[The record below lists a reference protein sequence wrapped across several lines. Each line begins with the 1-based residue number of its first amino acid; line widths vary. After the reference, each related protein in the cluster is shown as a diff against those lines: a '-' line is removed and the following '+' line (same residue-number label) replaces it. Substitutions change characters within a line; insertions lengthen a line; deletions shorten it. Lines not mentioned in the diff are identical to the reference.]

1 MRQQRKV
8 FRIEAYQKGLSADEG
23 GKKPLE
29 SDDLAASRHAE
40 ILAAIAK
47 IGSGQPSGAN
57 RSKQSNEVTD
67 QILNDYKTQISESNK
82 LKSELQEIHSAI
94 SDTKKE
100 IATLHVTGFNG
111 DDMSRVADELDA
123 IVDGTESATEAIL
136 TAAENIDQLAATLMA
151 SVKAATNKG
160 LVDDIQQD
168 VIRVFEA
175 CNFQDLT
182 GQRISKVIKTMR
194 FIEDRIVKMIDIW
207 GGQDSFD
214 GIEAEVVEKATG
226 DAALLNGP
234 SLAKDQ
240 DTAEQDDID
249 AMFD

>member
-1 MRQQRKV
+1 MRPQRKV
-8 FRIEAYQKGLSADEG
+8 FRIESYQRGLTPNTETTP
-23 GKKPLE
+23 PLDG
-29 SDDLAASRHAE
+29 DDLASARHAE
-40 ILAAIAK
+40 IMEAIANMR
-47 IGSGQPSGAN
+47 SGEPVPTKKSE
-57 RSKQSNEVTD
+57 QSAEVTD
-67 QILNDYKTQISESNK
+67 QILNDYKSQITEANK
-82 LKSELQEIHSAI
+82 LKTELHEIYGAI
-94 SDTKKE
+94 ADTKKE

-123 IVDGTESATEAIL
+123 IVDGTESATESIL
-136 TAAENIDQLAATLMA
+136 SAAENIDQLASTLMA
-151 SVKAATNKG
+151 NMKAATNQG

-168 VIRVFEA
+168 VIKVFEA

-214 GIEAEVVEKATG
+214 EIEADVIETATG

-234 SLAKDQ
+234 SLAKDE
-240 DTAEQDDID
+240 DTAAQGDID